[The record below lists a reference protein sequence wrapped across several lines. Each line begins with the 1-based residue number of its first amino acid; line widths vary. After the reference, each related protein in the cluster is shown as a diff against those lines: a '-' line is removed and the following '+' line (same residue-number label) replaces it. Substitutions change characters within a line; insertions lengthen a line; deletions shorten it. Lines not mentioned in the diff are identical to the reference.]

1 MSTIITM
8 KKHRLKKLWL
18 LLKDAAISWDDD
30 NIAEQ
35 GAALSFFTVFSLSP
49 LLILLVVLSSIGFG
63 EEAAR
68 GLLVKQIRGM
78 IGTEAAVF
86 VQTLIVSVNKSGGT
100 LPAAIFSVIMLLL
113 GASGVFI
120 QLRDSLNLIMR
131 VRMKPRGA
139 IKGFLHGRL
148 LAVAMIFGI
157 AVFLIVIL
165 IVSAASAVVGRYL
178 YNVYPHFS
186 EAAWVLDLLF
196 SIVSITIV
204 FALLIK
210 VLPSAVIAWKDVWI
224 GASFTAVIFSAGNF
238 VIGLYLGNES
248 VNSIFGAARSLII
261 FMVWT
266 YYTSQIFFFG
276 AGLTRL
282 YAARYGSGITPDA
295 TANRLAPH

>member
-1 MSTIITM
+1 M
-8 KKHRLKKLWL
+8 KKHLFNNIWL
-18 LLKDAAISWDDD
+18 LLKDAGISWDDD

-86 VQTLIVSVNKSGGT
+86 VQTLIVSVNRSGGT
-100 LPAAIFSVIMLLL
+100 LPAILFGVIMLLL

-157 AVFLIVIL
+157 ALLLIIVL
-165 IVSAASAVVGRYL
+165 IVSAAFAFAGKYL
-178 YNVYPHFS
+178 YELNPHIS
-186 EAAWVLDLLF
+186 KAAWILDFLF
-196 SIVSITIV
+196 SIVAITIV
-204 FALLIK
+204 FALMIK
-210 VLPSAVIAWKDVWI
+210 VLPSAVLAWKDVWI
-224 GASFTAVIFSAGNF
+224 GASFTAILFSIGNF
-238 VIGLYLGNES
+238 LIGLYLGNES

-282 YAARYGSGITPDA
+282 YAERFGSGITPDA
-295 TANRLAPH
+295 TANRVAAH

>member
-1 MSTIITM
+1 M
-8 KKHRLKKLWL
+8 KKHFFKKLWL
-18 LLKDAAISWDDD
+18 LLKDAGISWDDD
-30 NIAEQ
+30 NIAVQ

-68 GLLVKQIRGM
+68 GLLVNQIRGM

-86 VQTLIVSVNKSGGT
+86 VQTLIVSVNRSGGT
-100 LPAAIFSVIMLLL
+100 LPAIIFGVIMLLL

-131 VRMKPRGA
+131 VRMKPGGA
-139 IKGFLHGRL
+139 IKGFLNGRL

-157 AVFLIVIL
+157 ALLLIVVL
-165 IVSAASAVVGRYL
+165 IVSAAFAFAGKYL
-178 YNVYPHFS
+178 YELNPHIS
-186 EAAWVLDLLF
+186 KAAWVIDFLF
-196 SIVSITIV
+196 SITGITIV
-204 FALLIK
+204 FALMIK
-210 VLPSAVIAWKDVWI
+210 VLPSAVLAWKDVWI
-224 GASFTAVIFSAGNF
+224 GASFTAIIFSIGNCL
-238 VIGLYLGNES
+238 IGLYLGNES

-282 YAARYGSGITPDA
+282 YAERFGSGITPDA
-295 TANRLAPH
+295 SAVRLAAH

>member
-1 MSTIITM
+1 M
-8 KKHRLKKLWL
+8 KKHWFKKLWL

-100 LPAAIFSVIMLLL
+100 LPAALFGALMLLL

-148 LAVAMIFGI
+148 LAIAMIVGI
-157 AVFLIVIL
+157 ALLLILVL
-165 IVSAASAVVGRYL
+165 IASAASAFAGRYL
-178 YNVYPHFS
+178 YDMNPHIS
-186 EAAWVLDLLF
+186 KAAWLLDFLF
-196 SIVSITIV
+196 SFTGITVV
-204 FALLIK
+204 FALMIK
-210 VLPSAVIAWKDVWI
+210 VLPSAVLAWKDVWI
-224 GASFTAVIFSAGNF
+224 GALFTALIFSLGNI

-276 AGLTRL
+276 AGFTRL
-282 YAARYGSGITPDA
+282 YAERFGTGVAPDA
-295 TANRLAPH
+295 SADRLTSR